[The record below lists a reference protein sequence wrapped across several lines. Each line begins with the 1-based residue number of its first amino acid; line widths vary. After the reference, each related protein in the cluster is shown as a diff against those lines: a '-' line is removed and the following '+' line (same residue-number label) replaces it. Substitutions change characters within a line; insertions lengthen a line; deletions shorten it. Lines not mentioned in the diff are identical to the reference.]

1 MRSSARLRLI
11 PRRFSVEAS
20 HPGGCIASG
29 RSPERRLPTPGGKKI
44 NRIKSKSDKLNFA
57 FTHTLVPV
65 H

>member
-11 PRRFSVEAS
+11 PRRFLVEAF

-29 RSPERRLPTPGGKKI
+29 RSPERQIPTGWKKI
-44 NRIKSKSDKLNFA
+44 NQIKSKSDKLNFV